1 MKTTKRKS
9 FVLYTSWKDCF
20 ELLDES
26 EKAIMLMNLFDY
38 HEGKEPNLNTKAL
51 QIAWSVIKPL
61 LQMNQTKYE
70 AQVERALINVEKRKA
85 DIGTTSS
92 PSRVSNDNDNAN
104 ENVNEDV
111 NENKN
116 TNNNINVPSSFIM
129 EQYAKFAQRH
139 HDSAF

>member
-26 EKAIMLMNLFDY
+26 EKATMLMNLFDY

-61 LQMNQTKYE
+61 LQNNQVKYE

-85 DIGTTSS
+85 DIVTTSS
-92 PSRVSNDNDNAN
+92 PSRISNDNVNDNADVSVYDSVG
-104 ENVNEDV
+104 VNANFTDSE
-111 NENKN
+111 KG
-116 TNNNINVPSSFIM
+116 
-129 EQYAKFAQRH
+129 YLAKILTDNFKK
-139 HDSAF
+139 